1 MGLKGREWVRKSL
14 VLLALSLVPLSFVR
28 AQEPTSE
35 EWKKAA
41 LKVFID
47 CGFCDLEYIKTEI
60 TFVNY
65 VRDRKE
71 AQVHVLFSQQGTGS
85 GGREYTLTF
94 LGQFEY
100 AGQEDTLRYYSHR
113 TDTEESVR
121 LGLVQSLKLGLMRYV
136 AKTPISQ
143 RISISL
149 KDEVKPTSV
158 IDRWNFWVF
167 STSAYGF
174 FSGQKS
180 VTYSSVYGNFSANR
194 VTPDFKLRLSAAAS
208 HHFNKYDLDGERFE
222 SSMNS
227 RSLNGLG
234 VKSLG
239 EHWSLGAYASLS
251 SSSYSNIRF
260 ALRAAPAVEF
270 NVFPYSQ
277 STRRQLRFLYKLNFD
292 AVKYEEETIYLK
304 TRENLW
310 SQDLT
315 MTLEMKE
322 KWGTVGASLEG
333 SHYLHDA
340 GKYHLRLNSEVSL
353 QLYKGLS
360 FNLYGSVSRI
370 HDQLSLPKG
379 GASLEDILL
388 MRKQLATSYEYFFS
402 IGLSYTFGSI
412 YSNVVNP
419 RFGSGGEFPSGIY

>member
-1 MGLKGREWVRKSL
+1 MKTRVRALGSL
-14 VLLALSLVPLSFVR
+14 ILLGLSF
-28 AQEPTSE
+28 ASLSFGQSQAASSE
-35 EWKKAA
+35 EWKKTA
-41 LKVFID
+41 LKVFMD
-47 CGFCDLEYIKTEI
+47 CGFCDIEYIKTEI

-71 AQVHVLFSQQGTGS
+71 AQVHVLISLQSTGS

-94 LGQFEY
+94 LGQHEY
-100 AGQEDTLRYYSHR
+100 AGQEDVLKYYSHK
-113 TDTEESVR
+113 TDTDESIR
-121 LGLVQSLKLGLMRYV
+121 LGLVQTLKLGLMRYV

-167 STSAYGF
+167 SLSAWGF
-174 FSGQKS
+174 FNGQKA
-180 VTYSSVYGNFSANR
+180 VTYNSIYGNFSANR
-194 VTPDFKLRLSAAAS
+194 VTPEWKLRMSAAAS
-208 HHFNKYDLDGERFE
+208 HYFNKYDLDGESIE
-222 SSMNS
+222 STLDS
-227 RSLNGLG
+227 RSFNALG

-239 EHWSLGAYASLS
+239 EHWSLGGYFSLS
-251 SSSYSNIRF
+251 SSSYANIRSN
-260 ALRAAPAVEF
+260 LRAAPAVEYD
-270 NVFPYSQ
+270 VFPYSQ
-277 STRRQLRFLYKLNFD
+277 STRRQLRFLYKLNVD
-292 AVKYEEETIYLK
+292 AVRYREETIYLK
-304 TRENLW
+304 TKENLW
-310 SQDLT
+310 SQDLS

-333 SHYLHDA
+333 SHYLHDLS
-340 GKYHLRLNSEVSL
+340 KYHVRLNGEVTL
-353 QLYKGLS
+353 RLYKGLS

-388 MRKQLATSYEYFFS
+388 MRKQLATSYEYYFS

-412 YSNVVNP
+412 FSNVVNP
-419 RFGSGGEFPSGIY
+419 RFGSAGEFLSGIY